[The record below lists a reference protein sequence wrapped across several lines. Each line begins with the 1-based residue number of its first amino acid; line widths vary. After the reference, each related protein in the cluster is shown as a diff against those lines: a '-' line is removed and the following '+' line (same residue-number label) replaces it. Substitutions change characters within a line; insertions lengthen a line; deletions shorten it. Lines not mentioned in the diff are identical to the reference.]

1 MLIFFQWCF
10 ILQGCFS
17 VLLTKDKCKLEAILQ
32 RETQSKIIMEE
43 IVITFNFRFA
53 PKSIRATGISVTSA
67 FL

>member
-10 ILQGCFS
+10 IIQWCFS

-53 PKSIRATGISVTSA
+53 PKSVHATRISVTSA